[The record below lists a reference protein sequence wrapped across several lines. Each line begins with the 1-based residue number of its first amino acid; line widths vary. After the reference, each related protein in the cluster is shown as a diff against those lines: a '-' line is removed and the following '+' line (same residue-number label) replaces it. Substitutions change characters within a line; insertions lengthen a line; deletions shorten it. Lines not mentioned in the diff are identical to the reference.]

1 MQTVSKK
8 RVLIV
13 VTSVSELNLSDPWGL
28 RPGKPQSIASGWSLP
43 TVAMSYILLRD
54 YGFEVDICSTM
65 GGQTIIDPATF
76 SFHTDIICHEALQ
89 DRTFQY
95 LINRTRPI
103 RDFDGRQ
110 THAILFAGGYGCM
123 LDFASS
129 PFICRV
135 GRECYES
142 GGVLAA
148 IAHGTIAL
156 GNIKLSDGTFLI
168 HEKSITGPSNEEEM
182 RDGKSIYFLKHT
194 PNSGS
199 TTVEDILIMRGANY
213 KKGTIDAPFVVSC
226 DRIITGQNVVS
237 TPRVIDELYRTI
249 QA

>member
-1 MQTVSKK
+1 MADNMDGT
-8 RVLIV
+8 
-13 VTSVSELNLSDPWGL
+13 
-28 RPGKPQSIASGWSLP
+28 
-43 TVAMSYILLRD
+43 
-54 YGFEVDICSTM
+54 VDI
-65 GGQTIIDPATF
+65 
-76 SFHTDIICHEALQ
+76 
-89 DRTFQY
+89 
-95 LINRTRPI
+95 
-103 RDFDGRQ
+103 
-110 THAILFAGGYGCM
+110 FAGGYGCM

-156 GNIKLSDGTFLI
+156 TNIKLSDGTYLI
-168 HEKSITGPSNEEEM
+168 NEKSITGPSNEEEV
-182 RDGKSIYFLKHT
+182 RDGKTIYFLKHAL
-194 PNSGS
+194 NNGS

-226 DRIITGQNVVS
+226 DRMITGQNVVS
-237 TPRVIDELYRTI
+237 TPRVIDELYHAV